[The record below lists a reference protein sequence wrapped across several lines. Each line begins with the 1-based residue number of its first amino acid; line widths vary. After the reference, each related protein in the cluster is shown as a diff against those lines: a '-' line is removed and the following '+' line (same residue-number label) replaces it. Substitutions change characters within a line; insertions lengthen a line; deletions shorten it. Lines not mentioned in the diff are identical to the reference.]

1 MARAASRTAGKRK
14 PTSRKPAPKTT
25 TTAEAAPIEVMLHTM
40 RFAHE
45 QAGALL
51 ARIVEEA
58 GGEGPAKIDLFK
70 EMVRFRAMAHDAAKD
85 VAPYIHPRLATVQHS
100 GDMVLHHEDALG
112 ELE

>member
-1 MARAASRTAGKRK
+1 MARAARRVAKPRKRVA
-14 PTSRKPAPKTT
+14 RKPAP
-25 TTAEAAPIEVMLHTM
+25 EGVAPIDVMLHTM

-51 ARIVEEA
+51 TRLVEGA
-58 GGEGPAKIDLFK
+58 GGEAAARIDLFK
-70 EMVRFRAMAHDAAKD
+70 EMIRYRTMAHDAAKD

-100 GDMVLHHEDALG
+100 GDMAPHHEDALG